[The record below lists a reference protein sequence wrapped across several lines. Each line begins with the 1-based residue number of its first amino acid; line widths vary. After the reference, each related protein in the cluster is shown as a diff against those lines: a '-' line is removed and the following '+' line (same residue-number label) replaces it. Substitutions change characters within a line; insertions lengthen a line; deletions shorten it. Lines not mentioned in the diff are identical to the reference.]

1 MTRRIPS
8 LNALR
13 AFEAAGRRGRMT
25 LAAEELNVTHSA
37 ISRQVRQLEDVLGVP
52 LFEGPRSGLRLTDAG
67 TRLLAGLGPAFDQ
80 IDMAVRLVA
89 DTEDGPLDVSC
100 PGTFAMR
107 WLIPRLHRFQAAY
120 PGIDVR
126 LTSSAKPVDFARE
139 GFDVAIR
146 VGAGPW
152 PAGTEA
158 TVLFSERIGPVLTR
172 KLARSAPR
180 NFAGMPWLNSRTR
193 RLAWSDWC
201 ARTGTPMGGRPATE
215 YEHLY
220 FMLEAAMAGLGVCIA
235 PWPFVFDDIKAGRLV
250 APRGFIESGK
260 DYVALRRA
268 RRHRKSALF
277 CDWIQ
282 AEARQFTAM
291 KSDDDEATVRAA
303 PPRKGRKS
311 SRP

>member
-1 MTRRIPS
+1 MARHIPS

-13 AFEAAGRRGRMT
+13 AFEAAGRHGRMT

-37 ISRQVRQLEDVLGVP
+37 ISRQVQQLGDVLGVP
-52 LFEGPRSGLRLTDAG
+52 LFEGPRNGLRLTEAG

-89 DTEDGPLDVSC
+89 DTADGPLDVSC

-107 WLIPRLHRFQAAY
+107 WLIPRLHRFQAAH

-152 PAGTEA
+152 PPGTEA
-158 TVLFSERIGPVLTR
+158 AVLFGERIGPVLTR

-193 RLAWSDWC
+193 RHAWPDWC
-201 ARTGTPMGGRPATE
+201 ARTGMPMTERPATE

-220 FMLEAAMAGLGVCIA
+220 FMLEAAMAGLGVGIA
-235 PWPFVFDDIKAGRLV
+235 PWPFVFDDIRAGRLA
-250 APRGFIESGK
+250 APHGFIDSGK

-277 CDWIQ
+277 CEWLQ
-282 AEARQFTAM
+282 AEARAFSAEDGQ
-291 KSDDDEATVRAA
+291 R
-303 PPRKGRKS
+303 
-311 SRP
+311 